1 MAETARRP
9 ASAADSTRRPPGRL
23 VAGAETVISV
33 SAQALVLVTMVTLF
47 VTLFANA
54 VLRYAF
60 DSGISGAQELPQ
72 LAFPW
77 LVLAGAVLAGVRGQ
91 QIAVD
96 VLLRALPG
104 WWKVALAILVNAVV
118 FILSIAVVDAAMTM
132 AESAHSQVSP
142 ILKIPRSYGYAGL
155 IYGYGCLAVIAVTNS
170 VRAVRAGPQGYRGA
184 S

>member
-1 MAETARRP
+1 M
-9 ASAADSTRRPPGRL
+9 GRL
-23 VAGAETVISV
+23 AAGVETVISV
-33 SAQALVLVTMVTLF
+33 SAQAIVLVTMVTLF

-60 DSGISGAQELPQ
+60 DSGISGTQELPQ

-104 WWKVALAILVNAVV
+104 WWKIALAILINAVV
-118 FILSIAVVDAAMTM
+118 LVLSVAVVDAAVTM

-155 IYGYGCLAVIAVTNS
+155 IYGYGCLAVVALTNS
-170 VRAVRAGPQGYRGA
+170 VRAVAEGPQGGRGA